1 MNFHLLFHPA
11 SPASRSPY
19 RVVDEQGRET
29 ALVNEFLDAQHVRG
43 LSPCSLRAYG
53 YDCLYFARWWFNALS
68 PLAPPDLP
76 RPFSAIDESTLFDYL
91 RYQLDQDP
99 KPQPQTV
106 YHRLSSLR
114 CLYRFHHGREIP
126 RCTGGASGPRPR
138 SPFGYA
144 GPRHAATALLKR
156 PRQLVVPLSPQ
167 DVAIFWSSFHTYRDL
182 SLIALMLLDGL
193 RSHEVLRIA
202 LDDLCLAQKQIWVHG
217 KGNKQRLL
225 PLPEDAIQAIESY
238 LHLERPTTNSSQ
250 LFVSLKGQRRG
261 QPMTPAGLRSLF
273 RHHRRQTQVTQA
285 NPHRFR
291 HTYGAD
297 MVRAGVSLPALMRLM
312 GHAHI
317 HTTMLY
323 VQLSPHDVWQEY
335 HRALATRHPLPPPP
349 SL

>member
-1 MNFHLLFHPA
+1 MNFRLLYHPA

-19 RVVDEQGRET
+19 RVLDQQGQEVT
-29 ALVNEFLDAQHVRG
+29 LVNEFLDAQHMRG

-53 YDCLYFARWWFNALS
+53 YDFLHFARWWF
-68 PLAPPDLP
+68 PDPP
-76 RPFSAIDESTLFDYL
+76 RPFPEIDDSTLLDYL

-106 YHRLSSLR
+106 YHRLSALR
-114 CLYRFHHGREIP
+114 CLYRFHQGREIP
-126 RCTGGASGPRPR
+126 RCSGGAPGPRPR

-144 GPRHAATALLKR
+144 GPRRAASALLKR
-156 PRQLVVPLSPQ
+156 PRNLVVPLSPQ
-167 DVAIFWSSFHTYRDL
+167 DVARFWSSFHTYRDL

-193 RSHEVLRIA
+193 RSHEVLAIA

-225 PLPEDAIQAIESY
+225 PLPEDAIQAIENY
-238 LHLERPTTNSSQ
+238 LHLERPLTNSPR
-250 LFVSLKGQRRG
+250 LFVSLKGRRRG

-273 RHHRRQTQVTQA
+273 RHHRRKTQVTQA

-335 HRALATRHPLPPPP
+335 HRALATRPTLPPPQ